1 MEGICAS
8 MWCDVCR
15 GVQRRECVGGEGMC
29 LDIYV
34 KGMEGCVWIHLLRE
48 WRDMY
53 DYVCEGNGGM
63 YVDTCVK
70 GMEGCVWMDTCV
82 K

>member
-1 MEGICAS
+1 MYVDTC
-8 MWCDVCR
+8 
-15 GVQRRECVGGEGMC
+15 
-29 LDIYV
+29 V

-53 DYVCEGNGGM
+53 DSVCEGNGGM

-70 GMEGCVWMDTCV
+70 GMEGYVGIDTCV